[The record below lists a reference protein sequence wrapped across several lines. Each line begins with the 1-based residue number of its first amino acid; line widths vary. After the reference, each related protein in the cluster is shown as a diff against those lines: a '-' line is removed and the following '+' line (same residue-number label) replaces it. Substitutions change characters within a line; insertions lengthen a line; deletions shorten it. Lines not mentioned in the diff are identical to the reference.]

1 MNCLYVT
8 YHLNNDPDT
17 YGIQERASQI
27 APGASIA
34 RLVKH
39 INDAITATYPNGTIE
54 AVLHN
59 TAGWLPPTTAYIDGV
74 PDPAAQRDID
84 DIIESTIAQYDRWL
98 VYRDDATVM
107 FGDYHMEESHGYG
120 RR

>member
-17 YGIQERASQI
+17 YGIQELASQI
-27 APGASIA
+27 DLDASIGL
-34 RLVKH
+34 LVGN
-39 INDAITATYPNGTIE
+39 IDDAIAAAYPNATIE
-54 AVLHN
+54 AVRHN

-120 RR
+120 R

>member
-17 YGIQERASQI
+17 YGIAERVDHI
-27 APGASIA
+27 DLGASIGL
-34 RLVKH
+34 LVDN
-39 INDAITATYPNGTIE
+39 IDDAITTAYPNATIE

-74 PDPAAQRDID
+74 PDPTAQRDID
-84 DIIESTIAQYDRWL
+84 DIIESTIAQYDRWV
-98 VYRDDATVM
+98 VYRDDEATT
-107 FGDYHMEESHGYG
+107 
-120 RR
+120 